1 MTTKLGCKFIAA
13 TNTQRFEADPMA
25 THGHLW
31 PPLYSQVAHC
41 YALVKTSYAGDRPRP
56 ASGPWPFK
64 PELNQLKTGRPYWG
78 SGELNIDALDR
89 SLPSKLA

>member
-41 YALVKTSYAGDRPRP
+41 YALVKTSTRGTAQGLPAAFPGRLRPQRRVDTRLR
-56 ASGPWPFK
+56 AAVNDNFCAFRR
-64 PELNQLKTGRPYWG
+64 QGRG
-78 SGELNIDALDR
+78 N
-89 SLPSKLA
+89 